1 MTFAFTL
8 IYIWCLAALKMSQIA
23 LYARVFALQL
33 RAMIYGV
40 AVVVVL
46 WAIIFNFVFIFL
58 CDPIAQQWTL
68 SRIGH
73 CMDQILLLKCL
84 IMTNLVTD
92 LFIVVLPIRSVWQLQ
107 MRKTEKIAVLAC
119 FGLGFA

>member
-1 MTFAFTL
+1 
-8 IYIWCLAALKMSQIA
+8 LAALKLSQLA
-23 LYARVFALQL
+23 LYRRVFALQL
-33 RAMIYGV
+33 RNWIYGV
-40 AVVVVL
+40 GVIVVL
-46 WAIIFNFVFIFL
+46 WAVIFNFVFIFL

-92 LFIVVLPIRSVWQLQ
+92 LFIVVLPIHSVWQLQ
-107 MRKTEKIAVLAC
+107 MRKTEKFAVLAC
-119 FGLGFA
+119 FGLGLA